1 MILSLMNDR
10 LTCDGQVIIVQYR
23 QEEMIMSQSP
33 EHRKLERAVE
43 DFILAADEMTLQRLQ
58 ALTQIRCSQIGST
71 MFDKERQDT
80 EDERLKAWKGR
91 TW

>member
-1 MILSLMNDR
+1 MILSLLNDR

-43 DFILAADEMTLQRLQ
+43 DFILAADEATLQRLQ
-58 ALTQIRCSQIGST
+58 ALIQIRCSQI
-71 MFDKERQDT
+71 RQDT

>member
-1 MILSLMNDR
+1 
-10 LTCDGQVIIVQYR
+10 
-23 QEEMIMSQSP
+23 MSQSP

-58 ALTQIRCSQIGST
+58 ALIQIRCSQI
-71 MFDKERQDT
+71 RQDT